1 MLFGLIGQLLQ
12 PGLRLGSE
20 NLFKV
25 CP

>member
-1 MLFGLIGQLLQ
+1 MLFGLIDQLLQ
-12 PGLRLGSE
+12 PGLHQGSE

>member
-1 MLFGLIGQLLQ
+1 MLFSLRGQLLQ

-25 CP
+25 CL